1 MTQRKFEK
9 IMLMVLA
16 SVIMSIVCWTLI
28 DNLIVPVSLIEYIF
42 IEFLLV
48 FAYKSYT
55 FVVKQIQSVEE

>member
-1 MTQRKFEK
+1 MTQRRFEK

-16 SVIMSIVCWTLI
+16 SVVMSIVCWTLI
-28 DNLIVPVSLIEYIF
+28 NNLIVPVSLIEYIF

>member
-9 IMLMVLA
+9 IMVMILA
-16 SVIMSIVCWTLI
+16 SLIMSIVCWTLI

-42 IEFLLV
+42 IELLLV

-55 FVVKQIQSVEE
+55 FVVKQIQSVED

>member
-9 IMLMVLA
+9 IMLMILA
-16 SVIMSIVCWTLI
+16 SVVMSLGCWTLI
-28 DNLIVPVSLIEYIF
+28 NNLIISVTFFEYIL

-55 FVVKQIQSVEE
+55 FVVKQIQAIEE

>member
-9 IMLMVLA
+9 IMLMILA
-16 SVIMSIVCWTLI
+16 SVVMSLVCWTLI
-28 DNLIVPVSLIEYIF
+28 NNLIISVTFFEYIL

-55 FVVKQIQSVEE
+55 FVVKQIQAIEE

>member
-16 SVIMSIVCWTLI
+16 SIVMSVVCWCLIDTLI
-28 DNLIVPVSLIEYIF
+28 IPITALEYIF
-42 IEFLLV
+42 IEFILV

-55 FVVKQIQSVEE
+55 FVVKQIHAIEE

>member
-16 SVIMSIVCWTLI
+16 SVVMSLFCWGII
-28 DNLIVPVSLIEYIF
+28 DNLIVSVSLFEYIF